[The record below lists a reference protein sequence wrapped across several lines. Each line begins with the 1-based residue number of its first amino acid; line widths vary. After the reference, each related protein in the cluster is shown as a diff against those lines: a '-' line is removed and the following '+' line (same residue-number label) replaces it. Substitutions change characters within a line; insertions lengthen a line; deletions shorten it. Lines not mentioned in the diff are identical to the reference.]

1 MSNKIGNRGEPDSLP
16 GWPEDLESMAND
28 PEYVP
33 QEYMKRDVR
42 GVCEDTELQN
52 RFALIA
58 DSVKKDSGLGDVI
71 SGLRVAPAGVMCMI
85 HPLINYDDY
94 SYVEPNK
101 TTQIAPYYNG
111 TKMLYA
117 DWGWGKQSRVS
128 VLRKTMQ
135 VQEAEENRITITG
148 PCKSNAYQLHMFVLS
163 SLASLTHKIT
173 ITPSLLTNTKTVKMK
188 SAGGDGTILTET
200 LFCTHLGV
208 SVPNHTM
215 TVRLL
220 LQLLCKSCQLVPI
233 ISLQIIC
240 SF

>member
-1 MSNKIGNRGEPDSLP
+1 
-16 GWPEDLESMAND
+16 
-28 PEYVP
+28 
-33 QEYMKRDVR
+33 
-42 GVCEDTELQN
+42 
-52 RFALIA
+52 
-58 DSVKKDSGLGDVI
+58 
-71 SGLRVAPAGVMCMI
+71 MI

>member
-1 MSNKIGNRGEPDSLP
+1 MLQLYIAIIHSSSDLRRMHMSNLCLSFLFPPLTRMKYTQALSQVVKHDEELCELSNKIGNRGEPDSMP
-16 GWPEDLESMAND
+16 GWPEDIESMAND

-42 GVCEDTELQN
+42 GVCEDIDLQN

-94 SYVEPNK
+94 SYVEPNQ
-101 TTQIAPYYNG
+101 TSQIAPYYNG

-117 DWGWGKQSRVS
+117 DWGWGKTSRVN

-135 VQEAEENRITITG
+135 VQEAQKNRITITG
-148 PCKSNAYQLHMFVLS
+148 PCKYMPYQVLYVGS
-163 SLASLTHKIT
+163 IFSCISK
-173 ITPSLLTNTKTVKMK
+173 PQ
-188 SAGGDGTILTET
+188 
-200 LFCTHLGV
+200 
-208 SVPNHTM
+208 
-215 TVRLL
+215 
-220 LQLLCKSCQLVPI
+220 LQLLLLC
-233 ISLQIIC
+233 
-240 SF
+240 